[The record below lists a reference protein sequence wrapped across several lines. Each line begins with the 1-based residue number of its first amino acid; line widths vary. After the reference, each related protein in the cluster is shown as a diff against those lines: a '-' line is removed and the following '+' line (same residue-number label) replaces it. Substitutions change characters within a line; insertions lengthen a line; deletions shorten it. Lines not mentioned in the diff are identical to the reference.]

1 MAAVGLRIKADSN
14 LQRDRSSIGTIDM
27 VEKKSGG
34 RPSGGVELPS
44 KEPDQD
50 LVEEDP

>member
-1 MAAVGLRIKADSN
+1 MAAAGLQIKADTN

-27 VEKKSGG
+27 MQNNQEALCQE
-34 RPSGGVELPS
+34 VELPN
-44 KEPDQD
+44 KEVDQD